1 MGRWA
6 VLCLLLL
13 VLSDFA
19 RCQKKRRKGLKSSNL
34 ALRDEGQGMICSMDI
49 AFILDSSESAKTFL
63 FEKQKAFVRSFS
75 ERVMPMQLVGW
86 HLKIRL
92 AALQFSSSVS
102 IDHNFLDWQDVDV
115 FQSRVSAMV
124 YIGQGTYSFYAL
136 TNATQLFTQ
145 ETSPENVRVAILMT
159 DGVDHP
165 RSPNAIGAAAEA
177 KSHNIKVFAIGL
189 SDLAREAQNSAKLR
203 SIASSPS
210 QKYVHSLT
218 DPLLEDKLLR
228 ELISI
233 GSEECPQPV
242 PCLCEKGARG
252 PPGNPGKKGEPGYDG
267 TPGQKGAKGEPG
279 VSGRPGIDGTEG
291 RPGFKGEVGE
301 RGECGAPGE
310 KGERGQEGPPG
321 PRGPRGEPGLT
332 GPSGDQGP
340 EGQGGPKGERGPI
353 GAPGPPGDTGTGFPG
368 PKGEKGNQ
376 GRAGPP
382 GPVGIG
388 EPGLPGPP
396 GPQGPQGSQ
405 GLPGEGL
412 SGPKGDRGYEG
423 PKGVRGFPG
432 LGIKGEKGDPG
443 PPGLPGPVEIIGGGI
458 QGEKG
463 DQGPVGPPGPR
474 GPPGLGFMGPKGNQ
488 GFPGEPGSPG
498 ERGVGEPGP
507 KGDPGPQGPPGS
519 PGIPGEDG
527 TVGPKGDI
535 GLPGPR
541 GPDGAPGKG
550 VPGEKG
556 DRGDR
561 GLRGLPGPVG
571 AMGSAGPKGEPG
583 STGRVGL
590 PGPPG
595 RGIPGPKGDPG
606 PVGPPGPIGEP
617 GIGIPGP
624 KGERGLPGSPGPSGL
639 KGDGYAGPPG
649 SPGLPGP
656 PGEIGPE
663 GKGLAGSKGDR
674 GGPGLPGP
682 PGPPGIGQMGPKGLR
697 GQLGPP
703 GLPGAPGEGIQG
715 PKGESGFQGLLGP
728 RGPPGEGLP
737 GEKGDRGLPGDR
749 GRKGEKGEL
758 GEPGNAGPQGRSGQK
773 GEPGLT
779 REDIIKI
786 VRAICGCGVKCR
798 ESPLDLVFIIDS
810 SESVGPGNFNS
821 IKDFMNTMIDR
832 VSVSREAT
840 RVGVVLY
847 SHVTVLMMGLQQQA
861 NQDEVKAAV
870 RRMPYLGEGT
880 FTGSAIRRANQ
891 VFQAARPGAHKV
903 GILIT
908 DGQADKR
915 DPIRL
920 ESAVREAHASNI
932 EMFVIGVVNDSGP
945 LYVDFKNEVNTI
957 ASDPDEEHAFLID
970 DFTALPTLERKLLS
984 RICEGEDTSHI
995 PGIIPEDLFPPG
1007 SITEPFVDSAEKTP
1021 TPALNGDI
1029 ERTFEEPEPP
1039 AEPLEPTLQESLDLG
1054 SNNRLN
1060 SNNNKHLNNNK
1071 NHHKGCRQPLDPGPC
1086 RQYVV
1091 RWYYDA
1097 IANACAQFWF
1107 GGCKGNQNRFD
1118 TEDSC
1123 RKACVTV

>member
-1 MGRWA
+1 
-6 VLCLLLL
+6 
-13 VLSDFA
+13 
-19 RCQKKRRKGLKSSNL
+19 
-34 ALRDEGQGMICSMDI
+34 MICSMDI

-252 PPGNPGKKGEPGYDG
+252 PPGNPG
-267 TPGQKGAKGEPG
+267 
-279 VSGRPGIDGTEG
+279 
-291 RPGFKGEVGE
+291 E

-388 EPGLPGPP
+388 EPGLP
-396 GPQGPQGSQ
+396 
-405 GLPGEGL
+405 
-412 SGPKGDRGYEG
+412 GDRGYEG

-507 KGDPGPQGPPGS
+507 KGDPGPQGPSGS

-649 SPGLPGP
+649 
-656 PGEIGPE
+656 
-663 GKGLAGSKGDR
+663 
-674 GGPGLPGP
+674 
-682 PGPPGIGQMGPKGLR
+682 LR

-758 GEPGNAGPQGRSGQK
+758 GEPGNAGPQRNVTRS
-773 GEPGLT
+773 LFS
-779 REDIIKI
+779 
-786 VRAICGCGVKCR
+786 GCGVKCR

-1071 NHHKGCRQPLDPGPC
+1071 NHRNNNNNNYDNNNNHYDNNNNQNHYNNNHYDNNNNNHYNNHLSNHHDNNNNNHGNNKNYNRNNNNNQNNNQQRKNNKNNNHRNKNKSPRTNSQTDGFSSSSNGGKGDGVSHQEPPKRPSPETRAPTSPPQSHLVQDVFVPDKGCRQPLDPGPC